1 VYLDG
6 PWVVISAHLTLKLEG
21 HARAVQRKNAAIE
34 RRFST
39 YLEPAY
45 DSEVADE
52 QHCVCA

>member
-1 VYLDG
+1 M
-6 PWVVISAHLTLKLEG
+6 VISAHLTLKEG
-21 HARAVQRKNAAIE
+21 HARAVQRKNVAIE

-39 YLEPAY
+39 YLKPAY